1 MIWGTVGVGVLAAV
15 GGALA
20 WMSNTP
26 DEDSVPFAVVAAP
39 AEPVTVAAAPAE
51 PEVSAATILEEAPVV
66 APVSEKLPSLKEML
80 TAPAKPKAATDELTQ
95 ALERPQPKAPQLA
108 RAERKPEHKTEHK
121 PERRA
126 EHKSGNV
133 KLAQKT
139 AAAKARQAAKQPD
152 SDVTLITALMAH
164 LQARPPVKKTSTP
177 AEQLKTCKQYNA
189 AGEEQCRA
197 RLCAADARKEPEC
210 KAPPGAKTASN
221 S

>member
-1 MIWGTVGVGVLAAV
+1 MVWGTVGVGVLAAV

-39 AEPVTVAAAPAE
+39 AEAVTVAAAPAE

-80 TAPAKPKAATDELTQ
+80 TAPAKPKAAPDELTQ
-95 ALERPQPKAPQLA
+95 AFERPQPKAPQLA
-108 RAERKPEHKTEHK
+108 KAERKSEHKAEHR
-121 PERRA
+121 P

-139 AAAKARQAAKQPD
+139 APAKAKPAAKQPD

-210 KAPPGAKTASN
+210 KAAPGAKTASN